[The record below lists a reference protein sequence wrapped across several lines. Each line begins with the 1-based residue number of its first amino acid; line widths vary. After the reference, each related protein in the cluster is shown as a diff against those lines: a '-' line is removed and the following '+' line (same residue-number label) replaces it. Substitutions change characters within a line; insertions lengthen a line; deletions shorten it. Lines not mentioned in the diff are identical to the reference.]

1 LSVLRAGLSN
11 RVQPPQYNH
20 QSSCGFICRECGRR
34 FENMNNLQQHMQV
47 HQPRNVR
54 CPLCGNQRFRN
65 AANAVQ
71 HVESGYCTSC
81 LGQSNARSQIF
92 NFIQSH
98 DRTRSLLSNDA
109 LRIQNGGQWD
119 GTVPEVPYAC
129 NYCGQRFRQLSQM
142 MQHEAAKHPH
152 VGGSNPLARIGY

>member
-1 LSVLRAGLSN
+1 
-11 RVQPPQYNH
+11 
-20 QSSCGFICRECGRR
+20 
-34 FENMNNLQQHMQV
+34 MNNLQQHMQV

-81 LGQSNARSQIF
+81 LGQSNARSQVF

-129 NYCGQRFRQLSQM
+129 NYCRQRFRQLSQM
-142 MQHEAAKHPH
+142 TQHEAAKHPH
-152 VGGSNPLARIGY
+152 VRGSNPVARNWILVILNRGCGSGFRKGPVSEFKGRVALLGGQFMRTK